1 MDHDI
6 LYETDICTWA
16 EQQAAVLRG
25 LASRGELPNELDLA
39 NVVEEIEDVGNSP
52 LSAVSSFIRLI
63 LSHAVLIAADA
74 DADEVLH
81 WTHEIATFRGNL
93 MQVYQRSM
101 RQRID
106 MESVWRR
113 ALEEAGFK
121 LAAYHGADTAPEAD
135 RIVSRLNGDCPFV
148 VEDLCGESFRFH
160 ELLSRLRSR
169 LAPEGPVRSDVR

>member
-113 ALEEAGFK
+113 ALEEAG
-121 LAAYHGADTAPEAD
+121 LQAGGLPWRGHRARSGSD
-135 RIVSRLNGDCPFV
+135 REPAERG
-148 VEDLCGESFRFH
+148 
-160 ELLSRLRSR
+160 LSVRCRRPLR
-169 LAPEGPVRSDVR
+169 